1 VVNATW
7 RVMMRIE
14 AGVGDLVQRIRDD
27 QAQVGYS
34 VTGRSGGW
42 VMPCAIHI
50 IHVEE
55 MRCAGFP
62 V

>member
-7 RVMMRIE
+7 RVATRIE
-14 AGVGDLVQRIRDD
+14 AGVRDLVQRIRDD
-27 QAQVGYS
+27 QAQVAYS
-34 VTGRSGGW
+34 VAGRSRDQ
-42 VMPCAIHI
+42 VTLYAIRI

-55 MRCAGFP
+55 MRSTGFL